1 MEYEVERL
9 YHRSGRM
16 LGLNS
21 PESLQ
26 DCQQLLQKLIENIK
40 NDPMNDK
47 FHKIKLS
54 NSAIQNRIV
63 GRSGNNRDLLTF
75 IHSFIHSFQI

>member
-1 MEYEVERL
+1 MEQEIERL

-26 DCQQLLQKLIENIK
+26 DCQQLLCVVVENILK
-40 NDPMNDK
+40 DPTNEK

-54 NSAIQNRIV
+54 NTAIQNRIV
-63 GRSGNNRDLLTF
+63 GRQGTLIHHTLLLTD
-75 IHSFIHSFQI
+75 SLT